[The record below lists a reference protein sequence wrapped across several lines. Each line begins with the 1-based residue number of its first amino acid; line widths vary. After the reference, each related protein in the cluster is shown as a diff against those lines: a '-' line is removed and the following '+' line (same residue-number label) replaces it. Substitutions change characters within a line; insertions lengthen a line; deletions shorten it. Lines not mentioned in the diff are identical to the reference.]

1 MPLHV
6 TLRSELNAAIKAHP
20 DTFAAICERAGYSIS
35 YARRVLTGEQRN
47 PTLMFVEC
55 MATALR
61 KNPLDLLVE
70 SE

>member
-1 MPLHV
+1 MRLCT
-6 TLRSELNAAIKAHP
+6 TLRGELSAAIKAHP
-20 DTFAAICERAGYSIS
+20 DTFAAICERAGYSTS
-35 YARRVLTGEQRN
+35 YARRVIRGEQRN
-47 PTLMFVEC
+47 PTLLFVEC